1 MNCLD
6 SDDDTPKLVSTPIN
20 CLMYADD
27 LVLMSRSE
35 SGLQILLNRLGE
47 YCRKWRMEVNIEKTK
62 AMKFS
67 GNGHKC
73 KSVFLY
79 NGKPLENVA
88 KYKYLGIEFS
98 SSGSWS
104 NAIANISNRGKK
116 TLFLLKGYIC
126 SGNIK
131 PGLGLKLFDQ
141 MIKPILCYGSEI
153 WSAFDGNKKIF
164 QNIDG
169 IPKFLDSLDI
179 ENVHVKF
186 CKFLMGVNKR
196 AVNLAV
202 KGELGRFP
210 VGISC
215 MLQAFK
221 YWYYITFNHRVT
233 FYFKR
238 P

>member
-1 MNCLD
+1 
-6 SDDDTPKLVSTPIN
+6 
-20 CLMYADD
+20 
-27 LVLMSRSE
+27 
-35 SGLQILLNRLGE
+35 
-47 YCRKWRMEVNIEKTK
+47 
-62 AMKFS
+62 MKFS
-67 GNGHKC
+67 GNGHEC
-73 KSVFLY
+73 KSVFLF

-104 NAIANISNRGKK
+104 SAIANISNRGKK
-116 TLFLLKGYIC
+116 ALYLLKGYIC

-141 MIKPILCYGSEI
+141 MIRPILCYGSEI

-202 KGELGRFP
+202 KGELGRFG

-221 YWYYITFNHRVT
+221 YWYHIRS
-233 FYFKR
+233 
-238 P
+238 